1 MSRHHKFYL
10 ERHQYAPE
18 LNKIRFEGLKTT
30 IPCPGCTTTRAARA
44 YAFSQHKPKR
54 FASIGTRYHH
64 PNYQW
69 LNRTFTG
76 VVESYSEIARW
87 LHKLRA
93 EMIPSPRK
101 IEVKTWNS

>member
-1 MSRHHKFYL
+1 MSRHHPWYL

-18 LNKIRFEGLKTT
+18 LNKIRFENSTAT
-30 IPCPGCTTTRAARA
+30 IPCPGCKSIKEAKA
-44 YAFSQHKPKR
+44 YAFAAHKPRR
-54 FASIGTRYHH
+54 FASIGTRYHNPGH
-64 PNYQW
+64 QW

-76 VVESYSEIARW
+76 AVESYSEIARW

-101 IEVKTWNS
+101 IEVKTWTA